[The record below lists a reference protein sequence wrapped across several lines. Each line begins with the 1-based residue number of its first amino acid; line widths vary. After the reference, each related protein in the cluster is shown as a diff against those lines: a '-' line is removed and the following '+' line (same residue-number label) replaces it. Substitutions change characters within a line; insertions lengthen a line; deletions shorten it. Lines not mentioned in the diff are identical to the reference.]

1 MKILR
6 RSQERGFADHGWLK
20 SFHSFSFA
28 SYFDERFMGFSDLRV
43 INQDTILGGT
53 GFSTHSHRDMEI
65 ISYVLEG
72 SLRHQD
78 SLNNTTI
85 IQPGEVQ
92 VMSAGSGVTHSEMN
106 HSSSQVAH
114 FLQIWIH
121 PEAKSLAPSYGQR
134 SFLKE
139 LQSNPFT
146 LVVSPT
152 ARENSLKIHQDA
164 EVFIGKLKA
173 NSTHLLPIEDGR
185 SVWIQMI
192 EGEIELDGEFIKA
205 GDALSVSE
213 LSSLSQ
219 KRISAKADAHF
230 ILFSLRSITAVH

>member
-1 MKILR
+1 
-6 RSQERGFADHGWLK
+6 
-20 SFHSFSFA
+20 
-28 SYFDERFMGFSDLRV
+28 MGFSDLRV

-78 SLNNTTI
+78 SMNNTTI

-106 HSSSQVAH
+106 HSSAQSAH

-121 PEAKSLAPSYGQR
+121 PQAKGLTPSYGQR

-139 LQSNPFT
+139 LQNNPFT

-164 EVFIGKLKA
+164 EVFLGKLKA
-173 NSTHLLPIEDGR
+173 NSTHSLPIEDDR

-192 EGEIELDGEFIKA
+192 EGEIELDGEVIKA
-205 GDALSVSE
+205 GDALSMSE
-213 LSSLSQ
+213 ISSLSQ
-219 KRISAKADAHF
+219 KKISAKTDAHF
-230 ILFSLRSITAVH
+230 ILFSLRPH